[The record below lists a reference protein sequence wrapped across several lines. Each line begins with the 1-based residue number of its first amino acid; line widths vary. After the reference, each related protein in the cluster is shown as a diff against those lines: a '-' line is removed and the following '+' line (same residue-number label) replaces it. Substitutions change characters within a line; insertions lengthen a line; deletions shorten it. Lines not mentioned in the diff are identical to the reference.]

1 MENTQ
6 IDWDR
11 KVKYTTAEFAGI
23 RRNADGDIC
32 EDLDVHCI
40 WMTPAQKRRLTS
52 DDKERIDEYELDM
65 AYMMEQAKA
74 EFGAA

>member
-1 MENTQ
+1 MEYTK

-11 KVKYTTAEFAGI
+11 KVKYTAAEFAGI

-52 DDKERIDEYELDM
+52 DDKERVDEYELDM

-74 EFGAA
+74 EFAGA

>member
-11 KVKYTTAEFAGI
+11 KVKYTAAEFAGI

>member
-1 MENTQ
+1 MEYTQ

-11 KVKYTTAEFAGI
+11 KVEYTAAEFAGI

-40 WMTPAQKRRLTS
+40 WMTPAQKCSLTG
-52 DDKERIDEYELDM
+52 DDQYRVDGYEEDM
-65 AYMMEQAKA
+65 AYMMEEAKA
-74 EFGAA
+74 EFAGA

>member
-1 MENTQ
+1 MEYTK

-11 KVKYTTAEFAGI
+11 KVKYTAAEFAGI

-32 EDLDVHCI
+32 EDLDIHCI

-52 DDKERIDEYELDM
+52 DDKERVDEYELDM

-74 EFGAA
+74 EFAGA

>member
-1 MENTQ
+1 MEYTK

-11 KVKYTTAEFAGI
+11 KVKYTAAEFAGI

-52 DDKERIDEYELDM
+52 DDKERVDEYELDM

>member
-1 MENTQ
+1 MEYTK

-11 KVKYTTAEFAGI
+11 KVKYTAAEFAGI
-23 RRNADGDIC
+23 RRNADGDVC

-52 DDKERIDEYELDM
+52 DDKERVDEYELDM

-74 EFGAA
+74 EFAGA

>member
-1 MENTQ
+1 MEYTQ

-11 KVKYTTAEFAGI
+11 EVKYTAAEFAGI

-52 DDKERIDEYELDM
+52 DDKERVDEYELDM
-65 AYMMEQAKA
+65 AYMMEEAKA
-74 EFGAA
+74 EFAGA